1 MKAFIIIV
9 LTFLSVISWDAFF
22 KDKDDKNNLNPRDE

>member
-1 MKAFIIIV
+1 MRAFIIIT

-22 KDKDDKNNLNPRDE
+22 KDKSDENNTTK